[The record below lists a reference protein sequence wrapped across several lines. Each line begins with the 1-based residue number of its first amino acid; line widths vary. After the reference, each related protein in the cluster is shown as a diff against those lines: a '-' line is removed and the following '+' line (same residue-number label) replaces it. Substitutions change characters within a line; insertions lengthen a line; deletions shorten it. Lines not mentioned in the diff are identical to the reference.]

1 MSSISSGG
9 GMAPP
14 PGVPPA
20 AGGGNQT
27 PPPNV
32 SAYGGMVP
40 FDSQTQHFQLP
51 GDLERLAQQMGKS
64 MGPDGVKA
72 MEKILQGMLM
82 NMINSSRQANQQF
95 VDSIQEATD
104 DDGP

>member
-1 MSSISSGG
+1 MGSISSGG
-9 GMAPP
+9 GMTPP
-14 PGVPPA
+14 PGLPPA
-20 AGGGNQT
+20 AGDGNRS

-40 FDSQTQHFQLP
+40 FNPQTQHFKLP
-51 GDLERLAQQMGKS
+51 NDLERLAQQMGKS
-64 MGPDGVKA
+64 MGPDGTKV
-72 MEKILQGMLM
+72 MEGILQGMLM

-95 VDSIQEATD
+95 LDTIQEATD